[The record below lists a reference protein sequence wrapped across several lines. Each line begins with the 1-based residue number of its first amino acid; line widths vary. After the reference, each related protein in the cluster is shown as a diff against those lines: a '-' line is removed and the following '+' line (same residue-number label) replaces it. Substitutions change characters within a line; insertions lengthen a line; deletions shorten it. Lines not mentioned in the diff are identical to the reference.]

1 MQGAI
6 LAGIYSGGI
15 DPSRYEACSSSN
27 CTFPAASSLSVCS
40 ACTDVTAKSRK
51 SCDDPELG
59 SNVQDYSCNYT
70 TPGNMTLQA
79 TTGPAPSASRFY
91 TMLNASVAVNSLA
104 FSGAAPSSSVS
115 GLIARVGVLRVGN
128 ATDFVNVSPDLARVE
143 ECEISWCMATYS
155 PLSTFANGT
164 RDVHTKTEPLHDEGI
179 REARY
184 GMLGNE
190 ARDTYYSV
198 NLIDA
203 IGAGR
208 MLERLFTTSLGS
220 EQSQVSQDD
229 GGFSLARRLY
239 NAQNMSELFDGLASS
254 MTAQLRVKQNTTII
268 EGQAWRSETYI
279 HVYWPWLT
287 LPAIIAVSATV
298 LLAVT
303 AGVNAREKGELWRS
317 NLLPFM
323 FVGREWGVD
332 DMSVSGTEGKG
343 NASQMAKVAEVTAIR
358 YRGFLKEGYA
368 NRPEQ

>member
-51 SCDDPELG
+51 SCDDPGLG

-79 TTGPAPSASRFY
+79 TTGPAPSAARFY
-91 TMLNASVAVNSLA
+91 TMLNASVAVN
-104 FSGAAPSSSVS
+104 GAAPSSSVS

-164 RDVHTKTEPLHDEGI
+164 RDVHTKTEPLHYEGM

-239 NAQNMSELFDGLASS
+239 NAQNMSALFDGLASS

-268 EGQAWRSETYI
+268 EGQAWRNETYI